1 MRATRE
7 AFMPELYKHEGGY
20 VDHPRDPG
28 GATNFGITLA
38 TLREW
43 RGRPVTKDD
52 VRTMQR
58 SEADAI
64 YHAHYWNR
72 IDGDSLLAGPD
83 AALFDVAVNSGVGRA
98 RQWKSLLAG
107 KNAVDGVKAVC
118 ARRRSF
124 FRSLSTF
131 DVFGKGWM
139 RRVNAVEAWSLAW
152 AARWQGEAVKPVLEQ
167 EASRAKKQSNAAGGG
182 AVATGGGVVA
192 APQADAVA
200 SANWLAIAAVG
211 LPIAILLGFLIYQTV
226 MQADRARAMNAK
238 AMKEIADG

>member
-43 RGRPVTKDD
+43 RGRPVTKND

-152 AARWQGEAVKPVLEQ
+152 AVRWQGGAVKPVLEQ
-167 EASRAKKQSNAAGGG
+167 EASQAKKQSNAAGGG

-211 LPIAILLGFLIYQTV
+211 VTLALLFAFLIYQAL
-226 MQADRARAMNAK
+226 MQASRAK
-238 AMKEIADG
+238 AIKEIAHV